1 MHHGGTETTEEK
13 NLHDLRASVVKLFLR
28 VRAAA
33 MIEGCDRYRIPG
45 E

>member
-1 MHHGGTETTEEK
+1 MHHGGTETTE
-13 NLHDLRASVVKLFLR
+13 NLRDLRASVVKLFLR

-33 MIEGCDRYRIPG
+33 MIEGCDGCRIPG